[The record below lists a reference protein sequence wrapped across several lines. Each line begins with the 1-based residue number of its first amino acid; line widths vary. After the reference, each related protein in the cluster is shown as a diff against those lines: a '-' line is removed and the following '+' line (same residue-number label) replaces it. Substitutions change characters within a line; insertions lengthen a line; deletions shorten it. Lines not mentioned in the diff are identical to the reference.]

1 MRNAHGKIQS
11 DLDSRKRVNLLR
23 LLVVRLRSHL
33 SLYMEFSPV

>member
-11 DLDSRKRVNLLR
+11 DLDSQKRVNLLR
-23 LLVVRLRSHL
+23 LLVVGLGSHL